1 MKGTEKQIKWAKDI
15 MNGAIGTVL
24 ANIDRLQP
32 YVDRGEKPE
41 RIEQEV
47 YKEMLEMLSNKF
59 DSIDDAAYVIEHRH
73 TWDPARINE
82 LVSREAEKRRLAIPQ
97 NDEEKTDEQI
107 EEAIEDTEKQIAWY
121 ESEAEQFS
129 EDEKYRTIYENGAD
143 RMRKRLKVLKEIRD
157 KRK

>member
-15 MNGAIGTVL
+15 MNDAIGTVL
-24 ANIDRLQP
+24 ANIDRLQT
-32 YVDRGEKPE
+32 YVDRGEKIE

-47 YKEMLEMLSNKF
+47 YKEMLELLTNKF
-59 DSIDDAAYVIEHRH
+59 DSIEDASYIIEHRH
-73 TWDPARINE
+73 TWDPSRINE

-107 EEAIEDTEKQIAWY
+107 EDAIEDTEKQIVWY
-121 ESEAEQFS
+121 ESEAERFS
-129 EDEKYRTIYENGAD
+129 EDEKNRAIYENGVNE
-143 RMRKRLKVLKEIRD
+143 MRKRLEKLNGIRD